1 MIRRWEVRVIS
12 LKKPSIAGRL
22 RGAMRRQAA
31 WAWACGL
38 RATARSRRR
47 AAIAVCA
54 ALAVAIP
61 ALVYAVAREFR
72 VYRSLEAQAD
82 VDLPPDYREPAEF
95 VVGRLMYPSNPNF
108 GFFRFGS
115 GNWLEGGT
123 PWAVD
128 YPRGDRRYAAI
139 LRRLTRINVRSVE
152 QPINLDD
159 DDDVYE
165 WPFMMV
171 GLPGMWDLTDEQAQK
186 LREYLLRGGFLLC
199 DSFFGTRE
207 WDGFMEGMRRVFPD
221 RPVVD
226 LAPDHPVFH
235 TVYDL
240 DPRTS
245 QVPNWNALQGGVPY
259 RADGAVP
266 RWRGIVDDDGRVMVM
281 IAFNNDMGDSWQWAD
296 DPDYPQAGAKL
307 GMQMGVNFAVYA
319 LTH

>member
-1 MIRRWEVRVIS
+1 M
-12 LKKPSIAGRL
+12 KKPSIAGQLGRAAAPATTRAAARL
-22 RGAMRRQAA
+22 RA
-31 WAWACGL
+31 
-38 RATARSRRR
+38 
-47 AAIAVCA
+47 A
-54 ALAVAIP
+54 ALAVAA
-61 ALVYAVAREFR
+61 ALVVAIPVVAHAEREFR

-82 VDLPPDYREPAEF
+82 VDLPPDYEVPAEF
-95 VVGRLMYPSNPNF
+95 VVGRLMYPSNPGF

-115 GNWLEGGT
+115 GDWHEGGT

-159 DDDVYE
+159 GDDVYD

-171 GLPGMWDLTDEQAQK
+171 GLPGMWDLTDDQTQK

-199 DSFFGTRE
+199 DSFFGSRE
-207 WDGFMEGMRRVFPD
+207 WAGFIEGMRRVFPD
-221 RPVVD
+221 RPIVD
-226 LAPDHPVFH
+226 LPPDHPVFH

-259 RADGAVP
+259 RADGATP
-266 RWRGIVDDDGRVMVM
+266 YWRAILDDDGRVMVM